1 MRPGV
6 RLYLRALSAVALETS
21 RDLRLLPVFPRLVM
35 MIPSTV
41 AKLID

>member
-1 MRPGV
+1 MRPDI

-21 RDLRLLPVFPRLVM
+21 RDLRLLPLFLRLVL